1 MPPRV
6 GRVAID
12 RDLEHSHAN
21 TRYRRYA
28 RVVGLAAVFFGR
40 QQAVAR
46 HFGCSID
53 FVRYHN
59 RKAVDPT
66 YHAGRWGGSQG
77 AARFASQAA
86 AILESVLWQEVRADP
101 IRTSAEIVLA
111 MRTNG
116 FAVTRRWV
124 ELRFRRWGFTRQQP
138 SYLNL
143 NKFTATNIF
152 YYG

>member
-53 FVRYHN
+53 FVRYHSTAAKRSILRIMLGDGVAHKGLHGSLLKPLLFWN
-59 RKAVDPT
+59 QSS
-66 YHAGRWGGSQG
+66 GRRC
-77 AARFASQAA
+77 ALIRFA
-86 AILESVLWQEVRADP
+86 LP
-101 IRTSAEIVLA
+101 
-111 MRTNG
+111 
-116 FAVTRRWV
+116 
-124 ELRFRRWGFTRQQP
+124 LRLCLRCGRMGSR
-138 SYLNL
+138 
-143 NKFTATNIF
+143 
-152 YYG
+152 